1 MKVKTFY
8 KCEDY
13 RESYRIEVDG
23 KERISMCA
31 PPEPEDATLG
41 RDLNFVY
48 DIAPLMREAW
58 DAGKRGEEF
67 IFVHEEK

>member
-13 RESYRIEVDG
+13 RESCRIEVNG
-23 KERISMCA
+23 KNRITVGT
-31 PPEPEDATLG
+31 PEPEDATLS

-48 DIAPLMREAW
+48 DIVPLMKEAW